1 MTNLASSDVTLT
13 ADNTITLSSNLAYTG
28 ARNSTLIFNATTTV
42 LNANITS
49 SNGTLSLDFNSV
61 VEIGGAN
68 TAITTNGGD
77 VDISGQI
84 KASAASKNLTINAG
98 SGNVTFSSAVTGTST
113 TTTTT
118 TVGSSGWIR
127 QRYSGYFG
135 VYSGT
140 SDRLNF
146 FNKSAQSSQNDTRI
160 YDNDEGS
167 HYSYRYSGYIKP
179 NETGNWQIQ
188 VGADDSII
196 AYVGSANQ
204 SLNDLL
210 TITQDGNVYNH
221 SNKTAYL
228 WAASPGRHPVV
239 YNTGTKNFTTTDYRP
254 FVLYWGEYTGA
265 AARMQWK
272 APSGNWTGHSHNS
285 GTTFYRNLTTT
296 TTTTNTLINNLSV
309 TANQF
314 TAGAVKVSGDLTVT
328 NTGNSTISG
337 VISGDTALTKAGS
350 GQLTTSANNTYTG
363 GTTVSAGTLFGGAG
377 SRTNDVF
384 GTGSISVASGATLWV
399 DRSDDGALTNALTLN
414 GGTLYGTN
422 GFGQYWDGNITL
434 GAHSTINAANNFYI
448 DGVISGSIRI

>member
-254 FVLYWGEYTGA
+254 FVLYWGEYTGGA

-272 APSGNWTGHSHNS
+272 APSGN
-285 GTTFYRNLTTT
+285 
-296 TTTTNTLINNLSV
+296 
-309 TANQF
+309 
-314 TAGAVKVSGDLTVT
+314 
-328 NTGNSTISG
+328 
-337 VISGDTALTKAGS
+337 
-350 GQLTTSANNTYTG
+350 
-363 GTTVSAGTLFGGAG
+363 
-377 SRTNDVF
+377 
-384 GTGSISVASGATLWV
+384 
-399 DRSDDGALTNALTLN
+399 
-414 GGTLYGTN
+414 
-422 GFGQYWDGNITL
+422 
-434 GAHSTINAANNFYI
+434 
-448 DGVISGSIRI
+448 